1 MTNIKNNTSGKMI
14 TLKKIKQKI
23 IDWRDGK
30 ISTIE
35 IQQWG
40 EDKYM
45 SEEMK
50 NSQLNEVDHFIAIE
64 VLQYLEFINMNLT
77 IKEDIPYI
85 LIFIDS
91 GHLYKDACKNWY
103 KYRDNI
109 NYKKRAEELKDDLF
123 YREYCMSILKSH
135 TKNPS
140 ENEKNNHEKTD
151 PKE

>member
-1 MTNIKNNTSGKMI
+1 MI

-23 IDWRDGK
+23 IDWKDDK

-85 LIFIDS
+85 LIF
-91 GHLYKDACKNWY
+91 
-103 KYRDNI
+103 R
-109 NYKKRAEELKDDLF
+109 
-123 YREYCMSILKSH
+123 CMQRLV
-135 TKNPS
+135 
-140 ENEKNNHEKTD
+140 
-151 PKE
+151 